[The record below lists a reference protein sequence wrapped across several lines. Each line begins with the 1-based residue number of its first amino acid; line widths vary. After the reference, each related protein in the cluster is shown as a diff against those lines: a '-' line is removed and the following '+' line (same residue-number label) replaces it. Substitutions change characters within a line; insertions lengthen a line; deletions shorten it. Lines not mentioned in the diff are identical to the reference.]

1 MQNEFNF
8 SPLYEAGEEFENVGL
23 QSVVVQANI
32 SLGIFLDNIPI

>member
-8 SPLYEAGEEFENVGL
+8 SPLYEAGEEFENIGL
-23 QSVVVQANI
+23 QSVVQANI